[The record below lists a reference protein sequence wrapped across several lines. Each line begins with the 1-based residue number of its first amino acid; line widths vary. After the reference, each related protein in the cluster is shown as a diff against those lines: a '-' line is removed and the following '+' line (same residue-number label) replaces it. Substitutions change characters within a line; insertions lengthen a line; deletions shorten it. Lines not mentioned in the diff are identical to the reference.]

1 MALPALV
8 HGVQS
13 SVVMRR
19 YQTAD
24 SSTLSRASRPYVEHV
39 LKIFF
44 LLTLQKNRNNASAPV
59 MATLKENGQP
69 FPLSHTPF
77 GVQLISQGRH
87 FTALAIRLE
96 STRPFGSTPTCRSDS
111 SRSGALQLDDLC
123 GSAYQIAAK
132 SKALKHPQRPGPDE
146 RQHHEATRV
155 VATIETCA
163 SRSTDVPVPHTA

>member
-1 MALPALV
+1 
-8 HGVQS
+8 
-13 SVVMRR
+13 
-19 YQTAD
+19 
-24 SSTLSRASRPYVEHV
+24 VEHV

-163 SRSTDVPVPHTA
+163 SRSTDVPVPHTAWEEKKWVRPPIPSERRSLAGAARAFMADG

>member
-1 MALPALV
+1 
-8 HGVQS
+8 
-13 SVVMRR
+13 MRR

-24 SSTLSRASRPYVEHV
+24 SSTLCRGPRGRTWSMYSRF
-39 LKIFF
+39 FF

>member
-1 MALPALV
+1 VALPALV

-69 FPLSHTPF
+69 FPLSHTPWRAINQSRTPLHCTGYTVRVNEGF
-77 GVQLISQGRH
+77 RQYSYVPERLVQVRCTAVGRP
-87 FTALAIRLE
+87 LRLCLPNRRQIKGTE
-96 STRPFGSTPTCRSDS
+96 TPT
-111 SRSGALQLDDLC
+111 
-123 GSAYQIAAK
+123 
-132 SKALKHPQRPGPDE
+132 
-146 RQHHEATRV
+146 ATRTRR
-155 VATIETCA
+155 APA
-163 SRSTDVPVPHTA
+163 SRSHTSGGDDRDMRQP